1 MRGRPTKKQHIWNQW
16 SKVSPETH
24 ERTLMFKRCGKRC
37 FLGTK
42 KSFPICSRN
51 TCKKNRLGVLAA
63 YIRAKEYSSNSLSSK
78 KHPRTYYSRVA
89 GRANSMLRRYT
100 RKLYM

>member
-1 MRGRPTKKQHIWNQW
+1 MGRPTKKQHAWNHW
-16 SKVSPETH
+16 SKVAPGTR
-24 ERTLMFKRCGKRC
+24 ERTLMMKRCGKRC

-51 TCKKNRLGVLAA
+51 TCKKNRLGVLAG
-63 YIRAKEYSSNSLSSK
+63 YIRAKEYASKSSTSK
-78 KHPRTYYSRVA
+78 IHPRTYYSRIA

-100 RKLYM
+100 RKLYV